1 MLFLSKFFR
10 MMKLTLG
17 FSTCPNDT
25 FIFDALVHGKIDTEG
40 LEFEIVMADVE
51 ELNRRAFRHQID
63 ITKLSFHAFAYVAG
77 HYRLLNAGSA
87 LGRGNGP
94 LLIARE
100 PLAPEKISRL
110 KIAIPGKYT
119 TANLLFGVFFPEAT
133 HKTEYLF
140 SDIENAVLTGE
151 ADAGVIIHENRF
163 TYEKRG
169 LVKIVDLGE
178 AWESTTGRPIPLG
191 GIAVSRQV
199 PAELQQ
205 TIDRVISRSVA
216 FALANP
222 ASGEAFIK
230 QHAQELEEEVI
241 WKHIGLYVNSF
252 TQQLGQEG
260 REAVARLLSE
270 AAARQVIPAL
280 PADFFVDEA

>member
-133 HKTEYLF
+133 HKIEYLF

-163 TYEKRG
+163 TYENRG

-178 AWESTTGRPIPLG
+178 TWESTTGRPIPLG